1 MPADRPIMQAE
12 NPCGHTASI
21 NSYFSVK
28 ITSLFVNRRAT
39 IAVYTD
45 SWSNMASMESTD
57 KSLIEAHCKGDPKA
71 FGELVRR
78 YGDGLLGYL
87 TRMSRN
93 RHEAEDLFQETFKRV
108 HEKAHTFRGSQ
119 FKSWLF
125 TIATHV
131 AIDGMRRRKRMRM
144 VSLNQKLDCTD
155 QDSEELSAV
164 ALADD
169 SQEPSQE
176 AAKAEQIQQVRN
188 AVMSLPSRQRATLVL
203 AYYQQLSYP
212 EVAKVL
218 GCSLGT
224 VKTQMFRALKTLGQ
238 KLPDV

>member
-1 MPADRPIMQAE
+1 
-12 NPCGHTASI
+12 
-21 NSYFSVK
+21 
-28 ITSLFVNRRAT
+28 
-39 IAVYTD
+39 
-45 SWSNMASMESTD
+45 MASMESTD
-57 KSLIEAHCKGDPKA
+57 KSLVEAHCKGNPKA

-125 TIATHV
+125 RIATNA
-131 AIDGMRRRKRMRM
+131 AIDGMRRRKGKRM
-144 VSLNQKLDCTD
+144 VSLNQKLDCND
-155 QDSEELSAV
+155 GDSEELSAV

-176 AAKAEQIQQVRN
+176 AAKAEQVQQVRE

>member
-1 MPADRPIMQAE
+1 MGQ
-12 NPCGHTASI
+12 
-21 NSYFSVK
+21 
-28 ITSLFVNRRAT
+28 
-39 IAVYTD
+39 
-45 SWSNMASMESTD
+45 MASMESTD
-57 KSLIEAHCKGDPKA
+57 KSLIEAHIKGDPKA

-78 YGDGLLGYL
+78 YGNGLLGYL
-87 TRMSRN
+87 TRMSQN

-125 TIATHV
+125 RIATNA
-131 AIDGMRRRKRMRM
+131 AIDGMRKGKGKRM

-155 QDSEELSAV
+155 GDGEELSAV

-176 AAKAEQIQQVRN
+176 AAKAEQVRQVRE

-238 KLPDV
+238 KLPDVQG